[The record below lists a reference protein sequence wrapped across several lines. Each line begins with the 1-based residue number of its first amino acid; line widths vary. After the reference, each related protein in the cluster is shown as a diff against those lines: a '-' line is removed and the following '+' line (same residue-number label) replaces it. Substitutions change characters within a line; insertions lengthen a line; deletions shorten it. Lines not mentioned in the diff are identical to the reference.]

1 MQKKKI
7 IIKSIINFFTKNLL
21 SVFGMIMLVL
31 FSSAVFTTLNN
42 ATNNL
47 NSSYNRVTSKGNL
60 HDFVI
65 NERFTLGDSDYALVG
80 SGTYDPTNQTY
91 SYTITPNTSTWTNSY
106 AKISIDYQAWKANG
120 ELLDQFFSQNKFLFE
135 NNNYVASGFASAP
148 SQTIIDNLVQESI
161 SDQLSQLEML
171 TTNYMPI
178 RYIADVQNQTPTSLR
193 NFKSINIPTNR
204 QNTFYKVIESNR
216 DNLIDKVVLFSG
228 NNLSDTDKSFSGL
241 FPFYSDLAGDISSYI
256 PAGRKSVEML
266 LKVDWNSA
274 TRIKQ
279 YNAFNNFLKEKPNDK
294 PWTVTAPL
302 GLARN
307 GQTNFKKL

>member
-106 AKISIDYQAWKANG
+106 AKISNDYKSWKATG
-120 ELLDQFFSQNKFLFE
+120 EIE
-135 NNNYVASGFASAP
+135 SGFSTSTSSLFQLSKIDFLSTYVVTALRSFESWSTSTGFVVSNP
-148 SQTIIDNLVQESI
+148 TPNWIFPVLEVKGISENFNLSSNIVWSIRYPTFNFGVTII
-161 SDQLSQLEML
+161 
-171 TTNYMPI
+171 
-178 RYIADVQNQTPTSLR
+178 
-193 NFKSINIPTNR
+193 F
-204 QNTFYKVIESNR
+204 
-216 DNLIDKVVLFSG
+216 G
-228 NNLSDTDKSFSGL
+228 
-241 FPFYSDLAGDISSYI
+241 
-256 PAGRKSVEML
+256 
-266 LKVDWNSA
+266 SA
-274 TRIKQ
+274 T
-279 YNAFNNFLKEKPNDK
+279 FG
-294 PWTVTAPL
+294 W
-302 GLARN
+302 
-307 GQTNFKKL
+307 